1 MKTGEKKQKYC
12 KQSILMSVKSSIHI
26 VAFDVPMP
34 PDYGGVI
41 DIYYRCRTLKNAG
54 YHVIL
59 HCFEY
64 GRGRTQDASEIADEI
79 HYYDRNSF
87 VWSWFS
93 RKPFIVKTRNN
104 NELLSRL
111 LEDDAPVLIEGQH
124 CTFFLDHPQLQSRKK
139 LVRLHNIEWQYYAE
153 LSKRS
158 TSFFKKLFFWTE
170 SRKLKRNESQLK
182 YASVL
187 ACISHS
193 DTAYYQSL
201 FSEVV
206 YLPVGLNLFPT
217 HVEPLQRAHFLL
229 FHGNL
234 SIAENQEAVSWIL
247 DVLSHHTL
255 DLEIVIAGKSPSRA
269 LMQRCNGTTNLQL
282 IADPNDLMM
291 QQLMQSATAH
301 LLIGFQHSGIKLKL
315 LNALLT
321 GKRCI
326 ATPAMVAGSG
336 LEIFCEIIETPLELI
351 HKINHFEPISE
362 EKTHERLSQLRML
375 FSDEQLLDVVKKHL
389 Y

>member
-1 MKTGEKKQKYC
+1 
-12 KQSILMSVKSSIHI
+12 MSVKPSIHI

-41 DIYYRCRTLKNAG
+41 DIYYRCRALKNAG

-79 HYYDRNSF
+79 HYYNRNSF

-93 RKPFIVKTRNN
+93 RKPFIVKSRNN

-111 LEDDAPVLIEGQH
+111 VNDDAPILMEGQH

-158 TSFFKKLFFWTE
+158 TSIFKKFFFWSE
-170 SRKLKRNESQLK
+170 SRKLKRDESQLK
-182 YASVL
+182 HASVL

-193 DTAYYQSL
+193 DTAYYQSI

-206 YLPVGLNLFPT
+206 YLPVGLNLFPKQ
-217 HVEPLQRAHFLL
+217 VELLKRAPFLL

-234 SIAENQEAVSWIL
+234 SIAENQEAVNWL
-247 DVLSHHTL
+247 LEVLSQHSV
-255 DLEIVIAGKSPSRA
+255 DIDIIIAGKSPERA
-269 LMQRCNGTTNLQL
+269 LIQRCKGIKNVFL
-282 IADPNDLMM
+282 IADPNQELM

-321 GKRCI
+321 GKTCI

-336 LEIFCEIIETPLELI
+336 LETFCELVETPLELI
-351 HKINHFEPISE
+351 HKLKHLAPISE
-362 EKTHERLSQLRML
+362 EKSLERLNELRRL
-375 FSDEQLLDVVKKHL
+375 FSEERLVEVVGKHL
-389 Y
+389 F

>member
-1 MKTGEKKQKYC
+1 MKTGERKQNYC
-12 KQSILMSVKSSIHI
+12 KRSIQMSIKSRIHI

-41 DIYYRCRTLKNAG
+41 DIYYRCRALKNAG

-64 GRGRTQDASEIADEI
+64 GRGRTQEFAEIADEV
-79 HYYDRNSF
+79 HYYRRNSF
-87 VWSWFS
+87 VLSWFS
-93 RKPFIVKTRNN
+93 RIPFIVKTRTN
-104 NELLSRL
+104 NELLNRL
-111 LEDDAPVLIEGQH
+111 IQDDAPILVEGQH

-139 LVRLHNIEWQYYAE
+139 LVRLHNIEWHYYAE
-153 LSKRS
+153 LAKRS
-158 TSFFKKLFFWTE
+158 TSVFKKVFFRSE
-170 SRKLKRNESQLK
+170 SRKLKRHESHLK
-182 YASVL
+182 HATVL

-217 HVEPLQRAHFLL
+217 QVQPLERTPFLL

-234 SIAENQEAVSWIL
+234 SIPENQEAVNWIL
-247 DVLSHHTL
+247 DVFSHQSL
-255 DLEIVIAGKSPSRA
+255 DVEIIIAGKSPERT
-269 LMQRCNGTTNLQL
+269 LVQRCHSTKNLQL
-282 IADPNDLMM
+282 IADPNETLM

-321 GKRCI
+321 GKTCI

-336 LEIFCEIIETPLELI
+336 LEQLCELVETPQELI
-351 HKINHFEPISE
+351 SKLSELEPISK
-362 EKTHERLSQLRML
+362 EKAHERSNELRKL
-375 FSDEQLLDVVKKHL
+375 FSEERLLEIVGKHL
-389 Y
+389 F